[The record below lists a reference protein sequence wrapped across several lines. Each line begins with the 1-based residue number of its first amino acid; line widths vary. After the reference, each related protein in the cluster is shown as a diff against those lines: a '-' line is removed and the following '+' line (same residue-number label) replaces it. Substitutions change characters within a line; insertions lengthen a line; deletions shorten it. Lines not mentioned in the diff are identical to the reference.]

1 MENGFLEL
9 NVEDAI
15 VKALDE
21 LNINMPSEIQSEAIP
36 ALIEGL
42 DVIGQAQTGTGKTF
56 AYGIPT
62 IMKISKSKDIE
73 ALVLCPTREL
83 ALQVSGELQ
92 KLIKYKSYVKIA
104 TVYGGESYEK
114 QIRALKNHPQIVV
127 GTPGRIIDLMNRGV
141 LSFAHIHTLVL
152 DEADEMLK
160 MGFQEDLEFI
170 LSTTPSS
177 RQTALFSAT
186 MPIFIK
192 NVASKYQHNPLH
204 IVIKKKTLT
213 VDKINQD
220 LYYCKR
226 ESKNDLLIR
235 LLDYYDFKS
244 CIIFANTKSKVDEL
258 VLFLQKNNYQAD
270 GIHGDL
276 KQLVRDRV
284 MNAFRNGATK
294 YLVATDVAARG
305 IDVTGLEAIINFDLP
320 NEDELYVHRIGRT
333 GRAGL
338 EGHSISIASP
348 SERNRVK
355 MIEAYT
361 KKSMTQKEIPSIKE
375 IYDKQANR
383 LFDNIIS
390 NLDTPI
396 ENNLMV
402 LNKLAASEN
411 DSVKIINA
419 LINILMDGKRKNYNE
434 IEIVRNKREHKIN
447 HDGRQPKNFKPTETN
462 NYIYAHLN
470 IGKKELLRPQILL
483 SFMEKT
489 VGVRKSNVGDIV
501 IRKSGTTLEITKAAF
516 AYLKKLDGKSY
527 QGTRIRVMRVLYMD

>member
-1 MENGFLEL
+1 MENRFLEL
-9 NVEDAI
+9 NVREDI

-21 LNINMPSEIQSEAIP
+21 LEITMPSEIQSEAIP

-62 IMKISKSKDIE
+62 LMKITNSKNIE

-83 ALQVSGELQ
+83 ALQVSGELN
-92 KLIKYKSYVKIA
+92 KLIKYMKNIKIA

-114 QIRALKNHPQIVV
+114 QIRALKSKPQIVV
-127 GTPGRIIDLMNRGV
+127 GTPGRIIDLMERNV
-141 LSFAHIHTLVL
+141 LSFEHISSLVL

-160 MGFQEDLEFI
+160 MGFQEDLETI
-170 LSTTPSS
+170 LSTTPES

-186 MPIFIK
+186 MPPFIK
-192 NVASKYQHNPLH
+192 KVASKYQQNPTH
-204 IVIKKKTLT
+204 IVIKKKALT
-213 VDKINQD
+213 VDKIVQEV
-220 LYYCKR
+220 YYCKR
-226 ESKNDLLIR
+226 ESKEDLLVR
-235 LLDYYDFKS
+235 LIDYYDFRN

-284 MNAFRNGATK
+284 MNAFRNGAIK
-294 YLVATDVAARG
+294 FLVATDVAARG
-305 IDVTGLEAIINFDLP
+305 IDVSGLEAIINYDLP

-333 GRAGL
+333 GRAGE

-348 SERNRVK
+348 SEKRRVQT
-355 MIEAYT
+355 IESYT
-361 KKSMTQKEIPSIKE
+361 KKQITEREIPSINE
-375 IYDKQANR
+375 IYLKQSYK
-383 LFDNIIS
+383 LFDKISENI
-390 NLDTPI
+390 DTPMDK
-396 ENNLMV
+396 NLVV
-402 LNKLAASEN
+402 LNKLASSEM
-411 DSVKIINA
+411 DAGKIINA
-419 LINILMDGKRKNYNE
+419 LLNMLMENKRKEYKE
-434 IEIVRNKREHKIN
+434 IEIVKTKRDYKMK
-447 HDGRQPKNFKPTETN
+447 HDGRQPNKFKPTETN

-483 SFMEKT
+483 SFMEKNA
-489 VGVRKSNVGDIV
+489 GVRKSNVGDIV
-501 IRKSGTTLEITKAAF
+501 IRKSGTTLEITKPAF

-527 QGTRIRVMRVLYMD
+527 QGTRIRVTRVVKLD